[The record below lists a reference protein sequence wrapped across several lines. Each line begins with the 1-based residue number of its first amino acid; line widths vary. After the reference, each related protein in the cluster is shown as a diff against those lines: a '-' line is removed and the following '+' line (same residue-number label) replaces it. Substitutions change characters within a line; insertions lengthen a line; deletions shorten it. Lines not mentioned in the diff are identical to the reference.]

1 MNYET
6 VQALSSQEFKRYT
19 GVYKQTFDFMLE
31 SWRLYNFNRSKA
43 GRPPKLDLAD
53 QLLVALQYWREYRPY
68 FHIAIDWS
76 ISEASVCRIVHRV
89 ETVLLNSGQ
98 FRLPGKS
105 ALLSETQ
112 RPEVVIIDVTETPIE
127 RPKVAQKQYYS
138 GKKNNTPLNLKC
150 S

>member
-6 VQALSSQEFKRYT
+6 AQFLSSKDFKRYT

-31 SWRLYNFNRSKA
+31 SWRLYRFNLSNA
-43 GRPPKLDLAD
+43 GRRPKLDLPD

-68 FHIAIDWS
+68 FHIALDWG
-76 ISEASVCRIVHRV
+76 ISEATVCRIVQRV
-89 ETVLLNSGQ
+89 ETALMDSGQ

-105 ALLSETQ
+105 ELLSDTE
-112 RPEVVIIDVTETPIE
+112 RPEVVLIDVTETPIE

-138 GKKNNTPLNLKC
+138 GKKTTHP
-150 S
+150 